1 MKILFL
7 SLVMLLTLGCSN
19 DEDDKIYNA
28 TVVGVGSDCG
38 GSYLIKFEKNAI
50 GVPTNTSQNIFYE
63 INLPSQFEVN
73 GLKIN
78 VTFRQPTNNEIMVCL
93 AKDYAFPQIFIENV
107 NSVF

>member
-19 DEDDKIYNA
+19 DENDKIYNA
-28 TVVGVGSDCG
+28 TVIGVGPDCG
-38 GSYLIKFEKNAI
+38 NSYLIKFEKNAS

-63 INLPSQFEVN
+63 INLPSQYKVN
-73 GLKIN
+73 DLKLNI
-78 VTFRQPTNNEIMVCL
+78 TFRPPTNNEIIACTSR
-93 AKDYAFPQIFIENV
+93 DYAYPQIFIENV